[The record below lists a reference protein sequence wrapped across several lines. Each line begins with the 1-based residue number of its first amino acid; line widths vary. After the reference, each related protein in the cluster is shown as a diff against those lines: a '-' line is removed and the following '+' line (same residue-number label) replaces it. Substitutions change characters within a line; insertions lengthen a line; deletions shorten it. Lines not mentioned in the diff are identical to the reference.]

1 MANGEGAEQNASAGQ
16 GASGA
21 RAVAIAP
28 SILAADFRRLGEQVS
43 DALAAGVRRI
53 HIDVMDGRFVPNISM
68 GALVVEALRPLAEPY
83 GAVLEVHLMIV
94 EPDRYLADF
103 HRAGARAMTVHV
115 EACPHLHRTVQNI
128 RALDSQPGVGLNP
141 ATPLIALDEILPEI
155 DVALIMSV
163 NPGFGGQKFITSS
176 IDKVRR
182 LRRTLRE
189 RDLDR
194 IDIEVDGGVSADNIA
209 ALAEAGMTI
218 AVAGSSTSSG
228 RSASISS
235 WRVSW
240 RGASS
245 AAAGSAGAPSPAG
258 ASPGSTLTDPVK
270 RLSAWMEAIT
280 RSSRTISAST

>member
-1 MANGEGAEQNASAGQ
+1 MVGDLRLRSKRRQRGANGEGAEQNASAGQ

-218 AVAGSSTSSG
+218 AVAGSTVFNAK
-228 RSASISS
+228 ASVADS
-235 WRVSW
+235 VS
-240 RGASS
+240 
-245 AAAGSAGAPSPAG
+245 
-258 ASPGSTLTDPVK
+258 L
-270 RLSAWMEAIT
+270 L
-280 RSSRTISAST
+280 RSSCAAHGFTTR